1 MSYMSHEIHRDEL
14 VKRFSDLINYEADD
28 PTTPIDPYSYR
39 TPEGDSCLHI
49 AAMRGDCIA
58 IDLLLLD
65 GADIDAIGDMGNTA
79 LHYASREQHREAFRM
94 LASRGANQSI
104 RNEFGKLPEEP

>member
-1 MSYMSHEIHRDEL
+1 MNRKQHIDEL
-14 VKRFSDLINYEADD
+14 SKRFSDLINYEADD

-58 IDLLLLD
+58 IDLLLND
-65 GADIDAIGDMGNTA
+65 GVDINAIGDMGNTA
-79 LHYASREQHREAFRM
+79 LHYASRGQQRQAFQ
-94 LASRGANQSI
+94 LLVSRGANQSI
-104 RNEFGKLPEEP
+104 KNDFGKIPEEP